1 MEPSFEKDDIKG
13 TRNVRS
19 ITEIKDL
26 IDLCSQVAAQL
37 QIHSPNAEVL
47 YDRFIATFVITSTAE
62 VQYVQAD
69 MIEAS

>member
-37 QIHSPNAEVL
+37 QIHSPNAEVP